1 MAGKHFQ
8 IPSHSRGNDILE
20 TSRNAALESA
30 ANLLETLSHA
40 RDLKRRARAAL
51 EDRTEFDANDEEATP
66 RDFLFDM
73 LRLNASYLNELA
85 KLGSHHK
92 DLVRRALDNLYSSAA
107 GPTSALAKDR
117 VLSFEREKRSA
128 TFVVQNDVAPE
139 ESTVQLEWENVL
151 AAHTP
156 LAENPFSFRNK
167 SAENGG
173 PLPVRT
179 RPPKREHL
187 PETYWC
193 EVPVTFGVP
202 TVVEMTVSDT
212 GFLKR
217 RYHTSLTLT
226 LQLGNKRKQVRRIP
240 VELDMR
246 DKLKPE
252 AGSAR

>member
-1 MAGKHFQ
+1 MAGKHSQ

-117 VLSFEREKRSA
+117 VLSFNRKKWTA
-128 TFVVQNDVAPE
+128 TFVVQNDVNPE
-139 ESTVQLEWENVL
+139 ARFVQLEWENVL
-151 AAHTP
+151 TAHSP
-156 LAENPFSFRNK
+156 SAENPFAF
-167 SAENGG
+167 A
-173 PLPVRT
+173 VRREDGVEPIT
-179 RPPKREHL
+179 VPKREGGDQKASYSCPL
-187 PETYWC
+187 D
-193 EVPVTFGVP
+193 VTFGVP
-202 TVVEMTVSDT
+202 AVVEMTVSDT

-226 LQLGNKRKQVRRIP
+226 LQLGDKHRQVRRIP